1 MNDSFEVTVEL
12 LRNSW
17 TKPKVINN
25 ISIDMLFR
33 CRFLHGI
40 NEFDDIP
47 FSEDFIEFYKISN
60 GAYLFEDVIYGQW
73 GLILLDLYFIEIKT
87 KEFMLD
93 YRDDFVF
100 GDYIIGEFLGD
111 NDLLLLRLDK
121 TKEDYGSII
130 VANRMD
136 SREEWKKVESNFRNF
151 IVNFAINEGQ
161 KYWQWIFLSLMCAD
175 ETAGFNL
182 VNYIYS
188 SGVYYEQETKVLFSR
203 V

>member
-1 MNDSFEVTVEL
+1 MPLQRKCIKGNILSFGIGTSMNYSLEVNVGL
-12 LRNSW
+12 LKNSW
-17 TKPKVINN
+17 TKPKAINN

-40 NEFDDIP
+40 NEFNDIP
-47 FSEDFIEFYKISN
+47 FSEDFIEFYRISN

-73 GLILLDLYFIEIKT
+73 GLILLDLYFIEVKT
-87 KEFMLD
+87 QEFMHD
-93 YRDDFVF
+93 YRDAFIF

-111 NDLLLLRLDK
+111 NDLLLLRLDE

-136 SREEWKKVESNFRNF
+136 SREEWKKVERNFRNF

-161 KYWQWIFLSLMCAD
+161 KYW
-175 ETAGFNL
+175 E
-182 VNYIYS
+182 
-188 SGVYYEQETKVLFSR
+188 
-203 V
+203 